1 MTTKRSSAVG
11 AGIALYIIGIFFF
24 AVNDALAKWLV
35 ADYSVGQLLFLRS
48 VGALFVL
55 LPWLGTAIR
64 SIRAQGEW
72 RLQILRVLFLTG
84 DSFSFYFAAKA
95 MPLADV
101 ITFYLSAP
109 LIVTMLAGSVLGEK
123 VGLLRW
129 SAVIAGFVGV
139 VIAMQ
144 PTSAVFTPAALI
156 ALFGASCF
164 GLSIVTTRRMKAP
177 HWLPLVVLQ
186 FAGTG
191 LVGGV
196 VGAGVWISPPA
207 FELVLM
213 FVTGIVAMGCFACIT
228 QAVALA
234 PASVVS
240 PFQYTSI
247 IWGVLLGYMVW
258 GDIPT
263 LAMLVGSIVIIISG
277 LVVLLT
283 PVRS

>member
-1 MTTKRSSAVG
+1 MTTRTTAIG
-11 AGIALYIIGIFFF
+11 AGVALYIVGIFFF

-48 VGALFVL
+48 IGALFVL
-55 LPWLGTAIR
+55 LPWMGSAIR
-64 SIRAQGEW
+64 TMRSQGEW

-101 ITFYLSAP
+101 ITFYLAAP

-123 VGLLRW
+123 VGFLRW

-191 LVGGV
+191 LAGGLA
-196 VGAGVWISPPA
+196 GAGVWIAPPP
-207 FELVLM
+207 FELMLM

-247 IWGVLLGYMVW
+247 IWGILLGYLVW
-258 GDIPT
+258 SDIPT
-263 LAMLVGSIVIIISG
+263 PAMLVGSVVIIVSG
-277 LVVLLT
+277 LVVLLA
-283 PVRS
+283 PARS